1 MSNNITLINEIW
13 KLLKPSIE
21 IGDTSDAADILVNYL
36 VEEDYSTTEIKQVF
50 RSDKDIKR
58 ALDYFMETPDAGLNE
73 PSVDDGYDDLF
84 YDEDEQ
90 YDDYYD
96 R

>member
-1 MSNNITLINEIW
+1 MSNITLINEIW
-13 KLLKPSIE
+13 KLLKSSIE
-21 IGDTSDAADILVNYL
+21 LGDAGDAAEILVNYL
-36 VEEDYSTTEIKQVF
+36 VEEGYSAHEIKQTF
-50 RSDKDIKR
+50 RSDKNIKS
-58 ALDYFMETPDAGLNE
+58 ALDYYLETPDSGINE
-73 PSVDDGYDDLF
+73 DSIDDGYDDLF